1 MKNGVMARD
10 TASSSRKTCV
20 YQLVYEEFGS
30 LGPKQD
36 YGASKEVV
44 VGQVSALPSR
54 SWVAGTILSHPGR
67 FSSHLFT
74 GFYKFNQWSDW
85 WPISPQCLGGFP
97 FWFLLIW
104 FCSVSHYAITAQIK
118 VFHMVSLPSNW
129 PLVKSMVCVADQVI
143 LKTNNLLTQCKI
155 HLTL

>member
-1 MKNGVMARD
+1 MIIQKCLMKNGVMARD

-44 VGQVSALPSR
+44 VGQVSALPSI
-54 SWVAGTILSHPGR
+54 SCVAGTVLSYAGR

-74 GFYKFNQWSDW
+74 GFYKFNQ
-85 WPISPQCLGGFP
+85 
-97 FWFLLIW
+97 
-104 FCSVSHYAITAQIK
+104 
-118 VFHMVSLPSNW
+118 
-129 PLVKSMVCVADQVI
+129 
-143 LKTNNLLTQCKI
+143 
-155 HLTL
+155 